1 MKGNVMKK
9 ILEFLGKNNRWAIA
23 LLILLLVVGGGIWKL
38 QRNKINDLK
47 DKYQTEV
54 KLKDALID
62 SVGYYRN
69 AYGEVV
75 AEKLTI
81 QESIKNLEKM
91 YGQLTT
97 SQKELITRVKE
108 LDRKNTVIAAALIEA
123 NVKIDSLLIKDGK
136 DGTDVVV
143 DTVNKMTKFTN
154 LAKADSTTELIFDI
168 DVNNILPAYPNIKP
182 TLTFIKLD
190 FPNKQFIEFHWKDE
204 KKKGYPV
211 AFSTSNSNKYY
222 QTANINSYAIPALSK
237 EILNPTGWQK
247 VGQWFIKNGKIVG
260 FVAGGVVVGAGGTYI
275 LMK

>member
-1 MKGNVMKK
+1 MKK

-23 LLILLLVVGGGIWKL
+23 LVILLLIIGGGIVKL

-91 YGQLTT
+91 YGQLTA
-97 SQKELITRVKE
+97 SQRELITRVKE

-136 DGTDVVV
+136 DGTEVVV

-154 LAKADSTTELIFDI
+154 LAKADSTTDVVFDI

-247 VGQWFIKNGKIVG
+247 VGQWFVKNGKIVG
-260 FVAGGVVVGAGGTYI
+260 FVAGGVVVGAGGTYL